1 MIIELMKIS
10 IIVPIYN
17 SSNFMHKL
25 LEAIDHE
32 RKTHG
37 WNLELILIDDGSK
50 DQSYSLIEK
59 FAPTYPYIK
68 GIKLSRNFGHQ
79 PAVRTAL
86 EFASGDYIAI
96 IDDDLQDPPSLL
108 PQFFAYLDKGYD
120 VAYGVRRKRKENFI
134 KVLSYNLFYKIL
146 RTVSDTDIPLD
157 TGDFCVM
164 KRIVVDKMLSLP
176 EKNPFLRGI
185 RAWVGF
191 KQIGV
196 EYERAKRI
204 EGESGY
210 TLKKLFKIASDGI
223 FSFSNIPLKLI
234 TFIGGL
240 GLNITVLYSIY
251 ILTKYFIYGV
261 EAPGFVSTILFIMF
275 FGSLNLICMG
285 IIGEYISR
293 IYAESKNR
301 PHSVIEKTMNC

>member
-1 MIIELMKIS
+1 
-10 IIVPIYN
+10 
-17 SSNFMHKL
+17 MHKL
-25 LEAIDHE
+25 LEAIDAE
-32 RKTHG
+32 KKKNN
-37 WNLELILIDDGSK
+37 WNLELVLIDDGSR
-50 DQSYSLIEK
+50 DQSYDSIEK
-59 FAPTYPYIK
+59 LSQSYSYIK
-68 GIKLSRNFGHQ
+68 GIKLARNFGHQ
-79 PAVRTAL
+79 AAVRTAL
-86 EFASGDYIAI
+86 EYATGDYIAI

-108 PQFFAYLDKGYD
+108 PQFFSYLDKGYD

-134 KVLSYNLFYKIL
+134 KVLCYNSFYKIL
-146 RTVSDTDIPLD
+146 RALSDIEIPLD

-164 KRIVVDKMLSLP
+164 KKIVVEKMLSLP

-196 EYERAKRI
+196 EYERSKRI

-240 GLNITVLYSIY
+240 GLSITVLYSIY
-251 ILTKYFIYGV
+251 ILSKFFMYGV

-293 IYAESKNR
+293 IYAESKDR
-301 PHSVIEKTMNC
+301 PHSIVEKTINC